1 MWHNALHK
9 ETAPGSGEK
18 MARFRDQDK
27 EKVTGTFNLNSIMNH
42 IIRPD
47 V

>member
-1 MWHNALHK
+1 MWYDALHK
-9 ETAPGSGEK
+9 ETAPGSGERWRGFK
-18 MARFRDQDK
+18 IKIKRKQ
-27 EKVTGTFNLNSIMNH
+27 GTFNLNSIMNH

>member
-1 MWHNALHK
+1 MWYNALHK
-9 ETAPGSGEK
+9 ETAPGSGERWRGFK
-18 MARFRDQDK
+18 IKIKRKQ
-27 EKVTGTFNLNSIMNH
+27 GTFNHNSIMNH